1 MTPPP
6 PPLDEDLVR
15 LSALARQGGA
25 VAPVVLRVQADLFA
39 ASRRREAEAAAFGE
53 LAARLVPQVDA
64 ETAAHVARRIA
75 ALPETPPAVLSAL
88 YARGGEAA
96 RLVAALAPASL
107 SDAERPEPLVALAR
121 ARREDLGLD
130 EIARLLDRDDPAID
144 RALAENHAA
153 PLQGRARAE
162 LIARARS
169 RAGLARALLERDDLA
184 PDEAACL
191 YVHADEA
198 RRASLLLA
206 LATAPRPASRP
217 VSRPRPSPDT
227 VSGLIDAADRGDR
240 ARFGSLLAAALAL
253 ETTPDWRFEEPERH
267 DVLALA
273 LLAAGLREEDAIR
286 IFLTLHPSIARSVPV
301 VFRLVS
307 LFRTAPRSVAARL
320 VEALHDVAIGARRG
334 GRHVPA
340 LAPDIRERTSART
353 FSTVLPERN
362 GQAAPPNRTA
372 FRS

>member
-15 LSALARQGGA
+15 LSALAREGGS

-53 LAARLVPQVDA
+53 LAARLLPHVDPD
-64 ETAAHVARRIA
+64 TAAHVARRVA
-75 ALPETPPAVLSAL
+75 ALPQTPPAVLATL

-96 RLVAALAPASL
+96 RLVAALAPAGL

-121 ARREDLGLD
+121 ARREDLALAD
-130 EIARLLDRDDPAID
+130 VDRLVARHDPAID
-144 RALAENHAA
+144 RALAGNPAA

-162 LIARARS
+162 LIARART
-169 RAGLARALLERDDLA
+169 RADLARTLLDRDDLA
-184 PDEAACL
+184 AEEAASL

-198 RRASLLLA
+198 RRASVLLA

-217 VSRPRPSPDT
+217 VSRPRPTPET
-227 VSGLIDAADRGDR
+227 VAGLVEAADRGDR
-240 ARFGSLLAAALAL
+240 ATFGSRLAAALGL
-253 ETTPDWRFEEPERH
+253 EATPDWRFEDPERH

-273 LLAAGLREEDAIR
+273 LLAAGLREEEAIR
-286 IFLTLHPSIARSVPV
+286 VFLTLHPAIARSVPV

-307 LFRTAPRSVAARL
+307 LFRSAPRSVAARL
-320 VEALHDVAIGARRG
+320 VEALHDVAIGARRA
-334 GRHVPA
+334 GRHVPT
-340 LAPDIRERTSART
+340 LAPDSRERTGARA
-353 FSTVLPERN
+353 FSTILPERRE
-362 GQAAPPNRTA
+362 QTISANRTA
-372 FRS
+372 FER